1 MYFQMAY
8 SISSNDQKARYGI
21 AIKLL
26 NSGENNDGK
35 NKIRFNG
42 LESVIQDRDD
52 LKALSQAQTAETNPE
67 DTKLTV
73 KRIIDTIAEV
83 AKLSLEAAPEKDF
96 KQLLKQKNQESL
108 LRVDGSM
115 AAGVY
120 NEGATLIKSD
130 YFTGKMDKKDTVK
143 AEASGMTYFEILDPN
158 KTKAGLKEYFKYGE
172 GEDKAPTAFDLK
184 QAIYDAVQEKL
195 QASDK
200 TQIQSLDQT
209 AIKKLINVQL
219 HNDGDYAS
227 RASALEAK
235 VDPVNLNLRDKN
247 VVNLIMDDRWDNI
260 TFGVKYNGKTGFKT
274 QINPE
279 DCVSP
284 PLFQEKYK
292 ALEVFQDNL
301 GMQGQ
306 GGQPIKSDYAYKS
319 IANGAAHDPAG
330 ATAYALRFIY
340 LNAQSNKKDNFGS
353 LQDCFKIINSNDG
366 EFKKSS
372 ISQMSNSSEINSE
385 SLLKLAKEGDKFA
398 QKLFI
403 TSAVRA
409 AERVK
414 YRIENSK
421 DPENDKLIK
430 KPALISIT
438 GEYASKMFAIPG
450 VLEAFT
456 KTVNEGKILQKTPVR
471 IYNPELNGADII
483 NKQLIK
489 ANS

>member
-1 MYFQMAY
+1 MAY
-8 SISSNDQKARYGI
+8 SISSNDQPARYGI

-42 LESVIQDRDD
+42 LEAVIKDRDD
-52 LKALSQAQTAETNPE
+52 LKALSQAQTAEINTE
-67 DTKLTV
+67 DKKLTV

-83 AKLSLEAAPEKDF
+83 ARLSLEASSEKDL
-96 KQLLKQKNQESL
+96 KKLLEPKNQESL

-130 YFTGKMDKKDTVK
+130 YFTGNMERKETVK
-143 AEASGMTYFEILDPN
+143 PEASGMTYFEILDPN
-158 KTKAGLKEYFKYGE
+158 KTDEGLKKYFKYGE
-172 GEDKAPTAFDLK
+172 GEDQAPTAFDLK

-195 QASDK
+195 KTSDNNFIK
-200 TQIQSLDQT
+200 DLDKAKIQ
-209 AIKKLINVQL
+209 KLINVQL

-227 RASALEAK
+227 RASALEASTSGR
-235 VDPVNLNLRDKN
+235 LNLKKKN
-247 VVNLIMDDRWDNI
+247 IVNLIMDDRWDNI
-260 TFGVKYNGKTGFKT
+260 TFGVKYNGQTGFKT

-301 GMQGQ
+301 SMQGQ
-306 GGQPIKSDYAYKS
+306 HGQQIKSDYAYKS
-319 IANGAAHDPAG
+319 IANGAEHDPAG
-330 ATAYALRFIY
+330 ATAYAQRFIY
-340 LNAQSNKKDNFGS
+340 LNGQSDQEDQFGS
-353 LQDCFKIINSNDG
+353 LKECLRIINSTEE

-372 ISQMSNSSEINSE
+372 ISTMKNSSEINSE
-385 SLLKLAKEGDKFA
+385 SLLELAQGGDAFA

-403 TSAVRA
+403 TSAIRA

-414 YRIENSK
+414 HRIEKSK
-421 DPENDKLIK
+421 DPENDKLIN

-450 VLEAFT
+450 VLKAFDR
-456 KTVNEGKILQKTPVR
+456 TVNADRKQPIPVR

-489 ANS
+489 TKT